1 MSDAKIPG
9 GGHEERSDRGTTARE
24 GMNAQQAP
32 EQERAHGSQSIK
44 GSGSGDGDGDGI

>member
-9 GGHEERSDRGTTARE
+9 GGHEERSDRRTTAQE
-24 GMNAQQAP
+24 SMSAEQSP